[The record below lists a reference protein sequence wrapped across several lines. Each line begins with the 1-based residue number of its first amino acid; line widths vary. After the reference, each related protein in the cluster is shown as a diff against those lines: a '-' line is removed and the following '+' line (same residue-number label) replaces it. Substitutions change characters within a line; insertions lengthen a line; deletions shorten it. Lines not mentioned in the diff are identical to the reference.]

1 VSSSLGRKSAAA
13 LGALTIVLAGV
24 DGFVLQ
30 QATSSAA
37 TVTDFRTQTNAMQS
51 VVSHMR
57 SDFFAYDG
65 ANNMYVLVAAT
76 GGDAGYDLWN
86 TTYRQAL
93 DRSTALEGEL
103 DTADALAAGTDLAPV
118 FVELRTAIDGYDT
131 FFVDGHNQ
139 VLAHDFVA
147 AAASVTT
154 RNVTVSDSIGTDLDA
169 VQATVDATAVTQ
181 LAAVQAHQHTLQL
194 VAGSVL
200 ALTVLL
206 LGALWA
212 TFARG
217 VLRPIGRLRDQIE
230 AVDGNL
236 TARVRVERDDEIGA
250 LATAFNAFMD
260 ALHGV
265 VRRVAASA
273 DELGVVSTELTGA
286 TARIET
292 NALSSSTQADVV
304 AAAAKEV
311 SREVASVSTG
321 AEQMGS
327 SIREIAHST
336 GEASRVS
343 QHAVE
348 VTEATTNLIQRL
360 GTSSLEIG
368 EVVKVITSVAAQ
380 TNLLALNA
388 TIEAARAGEAG
399 KGFAVVANEVKE
411 LARKTAQA
419 TGDIT
424 ARIGA
429 IQTDTAGAVAG
440 IGEIGDVV
448 RQLNDYQA
456 TIASAIEEQTAV
468 TAEMSRSVTEVADG
482 SSEIAVTIVGV
493 AAAATQTSIAVAESE
508 HAGADLARV
517 SGELRGLVGQFRI

>member
-1 VSSSLGRKSAAA
+1 
-13 LGALTIVLAGV
+13 
-24 DGFVLQ
+24 
-30 QATSSAA
+30 
-37 TVTDFRTQTNAMQS
+37 
-51 VVSHMR
+51 
-57 SDFFAYDG
+57 
-65 ANNMYVLVAAT
+65 VAAT

-93 DRSTALEGEL
+93 DWSTALEREL
-103 DTADALAAGTDLAPV
+103 NIADSLTEGTDLAPV
-118 FVELRTAIDGYDT
+118 FAELRTSIDGYDT

-139 VLAHDFVA
+139 VLARDFTA

-154 RNVTVSDSIGTDLDA
+154 RNVEVSDRIGAAVDA
-169 VQATVDATAVTQ
+169 AQADADATAAVQ
-181 LAAVQAHQHTLQL
+181 LADVQAHQHTLQV

-200 ALTVLL
+200 ALTLLL
-206 LGALWA
+206 LGTLWA
-212 TFARG
+212 MFFRG
-217 VLRPIGRLRDQIE
+217 VLAPIGRLRRQIE
-230 AVDGNL
+230 GVDGDL
-236 TARVRVERDDEIGA
+236 TTRVTIEHDDEIGA
-250 LATAFNAFMD
+250 LATAFNAFMG

-265 VRRVAASA
+265 VQRVAASA

-292 NALSSSTQADVV
+292 NALSSSTQAEVV
-304 AAAAKEV
+304 AAAAEEV
-311 SREVASVSTG
+311 SREVQTVSTG

-327 SIREIAHST
+327 SIREIAQST
-336 GEASRVS
+336 GEASRVTL
-343 QHAVE
+343 HAVE
-348 VTEATTNLIQRL
+348 VTEATTRLVARL
-360 GTSSLEIG
+360 GTSSVEIG
-368 EVVKVITSVAAQ
+368 EVVKVITSVAEQ

-424 ARIGA
+424 RRIEA

-448 RQLNDYQA
+448 RRINDYQA

-468 TAEMSRSVTEVADG
+468 TQEMGRSVTEVAAG
-482 SSEIAVTIVGV
+482 SSEIATTIVGV
-493 AAAATQTSIAVAESE
+493 ATAATQTSIAVVESE
-508 HAGADLARV
+508 RAGADLARV